1 MIDAAFR
8 HVMREALTQV
18 AKDGL
23 PGDHHFYITFNTNH
37 PGVEV
42 PAYLRA
48 QYPNEM
54 TIVLQFQFFGLEVT
68 DEGFSVTLSFG
79 GVRERIVIPFDA
91 ISTFADP
98 SVNFALQFQPAEDA
112 DADAAEAAAPA
123 SQADKADLRKTD
135 AGGTDTAEQDKPE
148 EPRRGQVV
156 ALDAFRK
163 K

>member
-98 SVNFALQFQPAEDA
+98 SVNFALQFQPADDA
-112 DADAAEAAAPA
+112 DTDSAETAP
-123 SQADKADLRKTD
+123 QADKADLRKTD
-135 AGGTDTAEQDKPE
+135 ASGADTAEQDKPE
-148 EPRRGQVV
+148 EPKRGQVV